1 MGRHFVAGPAATT
14 NNKKPP
20 VTENGKIQPPEKH
33 PKRKKEKKSKDS
45 KKRKLD
51 TETKV
56 KIYIKTVSFFFFIG
70 IGSYVRLSFAV
81 SDFLYC
87 IRNFLSF
94 TEFICRLSL
103 SK

>member
-1 MGRHFVAGPAATT
+1 MNTMGRHFVAGPAVSAS
-14 NNKKPP
+14 NKKPP

-56 KIYIKTVSFFFFIG
+56 KIWT
-70 IGSYVRLSFAV
+70 
-81 SDFLYC
+81 
-87 IRNFLSF
+87 
-94 TEFICRLSL
+94 
-103 SK
+103 